1 MADEHFSAA
10 QLEGLTRGTLSGPVR
25 RQLVTHLLRGCPLCA
40 RLLAADLA
48 ISSPEATSALPATP
62 IRGRDRA
69 LEPEDAVYDA
79 PLERAC
85 AATIRRFRKQQHQS
99 QAAAAPTREA
109 GPGAPGRMPWV
120 AAWAGD
126 PRRGRGLAR
135 VEMLL
140 QASWELRLADAREMV
155 RLAELA
161 LFAAERLRPAHCGR
175 AAVADVRS
183 RAWTELA
190 NARRVA
196 DDLDQ
201 AEAAMAMAVVWQRRG
216 SGDPCLVARIAD
228 VMASLCSD
236 QRRFA
241 EAEELLDKVHRFYRQ
256 AGDRHLAG
264 RALVKRGVIAGHG
277 NDPRG
282 ALALLAE
289 GLDLV
294 DVGRDPQLAA
304 HAVQTI
310 LWNLVERGRCRQ
322 ARIYL
327 WQCRT
332 LFEQDAGRRFQ
343 LRLRWLE
350 GRIHA
355 GLGEIDR
362 AESKL
367 QAVHEGFAAAG
378 SPYNAALVALDLA
391 TLWLNQG
398 RTREV
403 RQLVE
408 EMIATFRALRI
419 AREAVA
425 ALLILREACDRDEAT
440 LDGVRTVAVLLTELE
455 RQPRRPSGR

>member
-1 MADEHFSAA
+1 
-10 QLEGLTRGTLSGPVR
+10 L
-25 RQLVTHLLRGCPLCA
+25 
-40 RLLAADLA
+40 
-48 ISSPEATSALPATP
+48 ALPAIP
-62 IRGRDRA
+62 VQDS
-69 LEPEDAVYDA
+69 AVQDDSYDA
-79 PLERAC
+79 PLDRAC
-85 AATIRRFRKQQHQS
+85 AAAIRRFGKLERER
-99 QAAAAPTREA
+99 QAAAAARPAAR
-109 GPGAPGRMPWV
+109 PGGPGRMPWL
-120 AAWAGD
+120 AAWTGD
-126 PRRGRGLAR
+126 PRRARGPAR

-140 QASWELRLADAREMV
+140 QVSWELRFSDAREMV

-161 LFAAERLRPAHCGR
+161 LFAAERLRPAHHGR
-175 AAVADVRS
+175 AAVADLRS

-201 AEAAMAMAVVWQRRG
+201 AEAAMAMAVSWQRRG
-216 SGDPCLVARIAD
+216 SGDPCLVARVAD
-228 VMASLCSD
+228 VMASLRSD

-241 EAEELLDKVHRFYRQ
+241 EANELLDKVQRFYRQ

-277 NDPRG
+277 NDPRA
-282 ALALLAE
+282 ALALLVE

-327 WQCRT
+327 WRCRS
-332 LFEQDAGRRFQ
+332 LFAQDAGQRFQ

-355 GLGEIDR
+355 GLGESDR
-362 AESKL
+362 AESEL
-367 QAVHEGFAAAG
+367 QAVRQEFAAAG

-391 TLWLNQG
+391 TVWLNQG

-425 ALLILREACDRDEAT
+425 ALLVLREACDRDEAT
-440 LDGVRTVAVLLTELE
+440 LDRVRTVALLLTELE
-455 RQPRRPSGR
+455 RQPRRRSGH